1 MPQISPNQQIE
12 KEADEN
18 DIINELT
25 KEFKKARLRPV
36 FFTISSFIEQ
46 TVDEVGFTL
55 ADESEAEVTIR
66 LGSPRKVESPSIDGI
81 DVNMNL
87 NQFGIHKSDP
97 IVNVAFTS
105 SENNPTLQAHNE
117 QGGNVNLME
126 VKLSPNQK
134 SEGEE
139 IAG

>member
-46 TVDEVGFTL
+46 TVDEVGFTM

-87 NQFGIHKSDP
+87 NQFGIHKNDP
-97 IVNVAFTS
+97 IVNVAFTC

-117 QGGNVNLME
+117 QGENVD
-126 VKLSPNQK
+126 SSFHQT
-134 SEGEE
+134 
-139 IAG
+139 